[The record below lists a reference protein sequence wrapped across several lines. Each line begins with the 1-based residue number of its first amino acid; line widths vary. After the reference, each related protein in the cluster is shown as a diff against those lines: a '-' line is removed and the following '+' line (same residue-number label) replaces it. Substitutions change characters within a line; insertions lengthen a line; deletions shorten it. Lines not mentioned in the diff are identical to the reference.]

1 MENMMMRL
9 LSISLLFSTG
19 CELGDV
25 TQIVGDG
32 TVYSTTCS
40 AEMEVRG
47 SEFFARC
54 TPPTCIDDYSS
65 APINHTVVAIEPN
78 KRIIGIAERPC
89 IQTASDL
96 SELSNRATSVP
107 N

>member
-1 MENMMMRL
+1 MTRL
-9 LSISLLFSTG
+9 FAISLFFCTSCTM
-19 CELGDV
+19 GDM

-32 TVYSTTCS
+32 TVYNTTCS

-54 TPPTCIDDYSS
+54 TPPSCIDDYSS

-96 SELSNRATSVP
+96 SELSNRTTSVVD
-107 N
+107 

>member
-1 MENMMMRL
+1 MTRL
-9 LSISLLFSTG
+9 IALALLFSTG
-19 CELGDV
+19 CTFGDM

-32 TVYSTTCS
+32 TVYSATCS

-54 TPPTCIDDYSS
+54 TPPTCIDSYTS
-65 APINHTVVAIEPN
+65 APVNHTVVAIEPD
-78 KRIIGIAERPC
+78 KRIIGMAERPC

-96 SELSNRATSVP
+96 SELTNRSTTVT